1 MTIEDECERLVFR
14 VAFLMMRFP
23 VDDLKLREYIPETPV
38 ENIFYKSRKA
48 AVSVP
53 ADYNDFVWW
62 LARGDDDGWYIV
74 DKDFG

>member
-38 ENIFYKSRKA
+38 ENIFTNPEK
-48 AVSVP
+48 P
-53 ADYNDFVWW
+53 P
-62 LARGDDDGWYIV
+62 
-74 DKDFG
+74 